1 MDLWSGT
8 GWSGIESLQ
17 RIESVTTRWIL
28 REALGRAS
36 FNVNDGS
43 RPSTL
48 KTFPPPEQLEIT
60 RSLAKIDDQFSDFQ
74 DKSHEYTLNLKRVFS
89 FRLSRSLKKD
99 KEKYLPLLWCFSIAA
114 ESIEHARNSKRILD
128 SNRNAWAVSHPVKTI
143 PLFRSPTSASITPDS
158 SRGNT
163 IPARATRL
171 CFWHLVSFVHCHP

>member
-1 MDLWSGT
+1 MKRD
-8 GWSGIESLQ
+8 
-17 RIESVTTRWIL
+17 RKFAKNRKCNDPMN
-28 REALGRAS
+28 

-99 KEKYLPLLWCFSIAA
+99 KEKYLPLL
-114 ESIEHARNSKRILD
+114 
-128 SNRNAWAVSHPVKTI
+128 
-143 PLFRSPTSASITPDS
+143 
-158 SRGNT
+158 
-163 IPARATRL
+163 
-171 CFWHLVSFVHCHP
+171 